1 MTPDE
6 LEGGFAAYAE
16 HTRREPRAEMRT
28 AAAGIRD
35 MFLALL
41 EQGFTEDH
49 ALRLVGNLI
58 ASQLSLIH
66 I

>member
-1 MTPDE
+1 VTPDNFAE
-6 LEGGFAAYAE
+6 LGEI
-16 HTRREPRAEMRT
+16 RREPRAEMRT

-58 ASQLSLIH
+58 ASQRGGQA
-66 I
+66 